1 MRPQFFFFSVV
12 SFLLT
17 SSLLFLF
24 TNSVL
29 AQEIKGTVADQETRE
44 LQEYVEI
51 FNISNHQ
58 KTFSNKKGQ
67 FKIPARPNDILV
79 FMQPGYRTDTLFLVN
94 LKPVKRYLQ
103 HNRYDLQTIEI
114 RGTAFDPE
122 QEYADAYRAAKAFR
136 FNVNRPLSFSPLTY
150 FSKKGKSARKFVR
163 RMKKEPNERAIDQRF
178 NNFSVKAICPLDGA
192 ELDGFMVMYRPTFK
206 ALEKMSPDGLKLYI
220 MDAYKEFKQLP
231 EEQKKLPSL
240 KYR

>member
-1 MRPQFFFFSVV
+1 MRAQFFFFLCL

-17 SSLLFLF
+17 S
-24 TNSVL
+24 SVL
-29 AQEIKGTVADQETRE
+29 AQEIKGTVADRDTRE

-58 KTFSNKKGQ
+58 KTISNKKGE
-67 FKIPARPNDILV
+67 FKIPAMPNDVLV
-79 FMQPGYRTDTLFLVN
+79 FMQPGYRIDTLFLVN
-94 LKPVKRYLQ
+94 LKPVRRYLQ
-103 HNRYDLQTIEI
+103 QNKYDLQTIEI
-114 RGTAFDPE
+114 KGTAFNPE
-122 QEYADAYRAAKAFR
+122 QEYADAYRAAKAFV
-136 FNVNRPLSFSPLTY
+136 FNVNCPLSFSPLTY
-150 FSKKGKSARKFVR
+150 FSKKGRYARKFVR

-178 NNFSVKAICPLDGA
+178 NNFSVKAICPLEGA

-206 ALEKMSPDGLKLYI
+206 ALEKMGHDELKLYI

-231 EEQKKLPSL
+231 EAQKKLPSL